1 MQRDEI
7 GGFAEDGSPVIGRIT
22 SFTPG
27 TMPEAHAHW
36 RGQLAWCPDRPVTVE
51 TGRKLHLLSP
61 GMAIWL
67 PPTHRHRIRAEGAR
81 QSVSLYTR
89 PAAAPLPKDPTPFPL
104 EALEAELLRAL
115 AGSSRADRQEPAFV
129 RLTAVLWDRL
139 APPLRPRCPCPQT
152 RACVGSR
159 WHISMGPT
167 NRSTTGLGHWR
178 CRGAACNGS
187 SVAIRDK
194 TGPPG
199 CETFDWHAPLP
210 R

>member
-22 SFTPG
+22 SFTPR

-81 QSVSLYTR
+81 KSVSLYTR
-89 PAAAPLPKDPTPFPL
+89 PAGAPLPKDPTPFPL
-104 EALEAELLRAL
+104 EAL
-115 AGSSRADRQEPAFV
+115 
-129 RLTAVLWDRL
+129 
-139 APPLRPRCPCPQT
+139 
-152 RACVGSR
+152 
-159 WHISMGPT
+159 
-167 NRSTTGLGHWR
+167 
-178 CRGAACNGS
+178 
-187 SVAIRDK
+187 
-194 TGPPG
+194 
-199 CETFDWHAPLP
+199 
-210 R
+210 